1 MLTHQK
7 PITWSNFKLVNAKV
21 HIWHASLEQ
30 PLEVVQSLEAV
41 LSQEERQR
49 ARQFRYEEHRRSFV
63 VSRGILRNLLS
74 RYTSLKPDQVKFK
87 YTLAG
92 KPHLANAEG
101 NSDICFNLSHAGMLV
116 LYAFSW
122 GRQVGIDVECIR
134 PMDEMDQVAAMN
146 FAPGEYREYR
156 MLSSQD
162 KLRAFYNGWTRKEA
176 FIKATGDGLSFP
188 LQEIEVSL
196 RQYEPAQLWALHGS
210 REEAK
215 RWSLH
220 DVKTWD
226 GYAAALVV
234 EGNDHTI
241 SHKQWTYKQFLGY
254 TVTP

>member
-1 MLTHQK
+1 MIIQQK
-7 PITWSNFKLVNAKV
+7 PVTWSNFKLANAKV
-21 HIWHASLEQ
+21 HVWHASLEQ
-30 PLEVVQSLEAV
+30 PLDVVQRLEAV
-41 LSQEERQR
+41 LSEEERQR

-74 RYTSLKPDQVKFK
+74 HYTSLKPEEVQYK

-92 KPHLANAEG
+92 KPHLANADG
-101 NSDICFNLSHAGMLV
+101 SSDLCFSLSHAGLLV

-134 PMDEMDQVAAMN
+134 PMEEMDQIATNN
-146 FAPGEYREYR
+146 FASREYREYR
-156 MLSSQD
+156 SLSSQEQ
-162 KLRAFYNGWTRKEA
+162 LQAFYNGWTRKEA

-196 RQYEPAQLWALHGS
+196 RPAEPAQLLTLYGS
-210 REEAK
+210 REEAR
-215 RWSLH
+215 RWALH

-254 TVTP
+254 PVTP